1 MIVVGLTGSIAMG
14 KSTVAA
20 MLTQFGAPVFDADTA
35 VRDFYSGEGAS
46 AVGEIFPGVL
56 VEGRVDRE
64 RLSPLV
70 VHDIRALNRL
80 ENLVH
85 PVVAAARSRF
95 VKQAASEGRRL
106 IVVDVPLLLETGGQA
121 AVDVIV
127 VVSAAAPVQRARA
140 LARNSMSKEKLDSIL
155 SRQMSDFEKRHR
167 SHFVIDTN
175 GSHDET
181 RAQVRQF
188 LRCAA
193 AFERRTEHHA

>member
-1 MIVVGLTGSIAMG
+1 MIIVGLTGSIAMG

-20 MLTQFGAPVFDADTA
+20 MFAHFGAPVFDADTA
-35 VRDFYSGEGAS
+35 VRAYYSGEGAR
-46 AVGEIFPGVL
+46 AVGEIFPEAVF
-56 VEGRVDRE
+56 EGRVDHE
-64 RLSPLV
+64 RLSRLV
-70 VHDIRALNRL
+70 VYDVAALNRL

-85 PVVAAARSRF
+85 PVVATARSRF

-121 AVDVIV
+121 AVDLVI

-140 LARNSMSKEKLDSIL
+140 LSRNGMSEEKLDSIL
-155 SRQMSDFEKRHR
+155 SRQMSDFEKRRR

-188 LRCAA
+188 MRSAA
-193 AFERRTEHHA
+193 GFERRSDHHA

>member
-20 MLTQFGAPVFDADTA
+20 MFAQFGTPVFDADTA
-35 VRDFYSGEGAS
+35 VRNYYSGEGAR
-46 AVGEIFPGVL
+46 AVGEIFPGAL
-56 VEGRVDRE
+56 AEGRVDRE
-64 RLSPLV
+64 RLSRLV
-70 VHDIRALNRL
+70 VHDTGALDRL

-85 PVVAAARSRF
+85 PIVAEARSRF

-106 IVVDVPLLLETGGQA
+106 IVVDVPLLLETGGQV

-127 VVSAAAPVQRARA
+127 VVSAAAPIQRARA
-140 LARNSMSKEKLDSIL
+140 LSRNGMSEEKLDSIL
-155 SRQMSDFEKRHR
+155 SRQMSDFEKRRR
-167 SHFVIDTN
+167 SHFVINTN

-188 LRCAA
+188 LRSAA
-193 AFERRTEHHA
+193 GFERRSDDHA

>member
-1 MIVVGLTGSIAMG
+1 MIVLGLTGSIAMG

-20 MLTQFGAPVFDADTA
+20 MFAQFGAPVFDADTA
-35 VRDFYSGEGAS
+35 VRDFYAGDGAR
-46 AVGEIFPGVL
+46 AIGEIFPGAL
-56 VEGRVDRE
+56 VEGRVARE
-64 RLSPLV
+64 RLSQLV
-70 VHDIRALNRL
+70 IHDMSALKRL

-85 PVVAAARSRF
+85 PAVAAARSRF

-127 VVSAAAPVQRARA
+127 VVSASASAQRARA
-140 LARNSMSKEKLDSIL
+140 LARNGMSAEKLDSIL
-155 SRQMSDFEKRHR
+155 SRQMSDFEKRQR

-175 GSHDET
+175 GSRDET

-193 AFERRTEHHA
+193 GFERRRDHHA